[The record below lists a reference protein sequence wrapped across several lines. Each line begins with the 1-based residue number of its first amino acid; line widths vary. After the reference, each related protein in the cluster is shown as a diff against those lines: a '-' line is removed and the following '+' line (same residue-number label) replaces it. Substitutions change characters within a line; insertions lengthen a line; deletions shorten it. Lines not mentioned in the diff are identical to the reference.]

1 MRPVKSAESLASAGQ
16 TSARSSGCLEPP
28 SPPSPQVRSVQP
40 PGHNRS
46 VSHDSY
52 FDTLAETP
60 QHGQEQTNSQLLQEE
75 DEERK
80 CFISIMI
87 YYFIHK
93 LVLPCPLTNHNFPV
107 IITFFN

>member
-1 MRPVKSAESLASAGQ
+1 MKSAESLASTGQ

-28 SPPSPQVRSVQP
+28 SPPSPQIRSIQP

-60 QHGQEQTNSQLLQEE
+60 QHGPEQTNSQLLQEE
-75 DEERK
+75 DEEGK
-80 CFISIMI
+80 FLNSI
-87 YYFIHK
+87 FKHK
-93 LVLPCPLTNHNFPV
+93 LLLSCM
-107 IITFFN
+107 